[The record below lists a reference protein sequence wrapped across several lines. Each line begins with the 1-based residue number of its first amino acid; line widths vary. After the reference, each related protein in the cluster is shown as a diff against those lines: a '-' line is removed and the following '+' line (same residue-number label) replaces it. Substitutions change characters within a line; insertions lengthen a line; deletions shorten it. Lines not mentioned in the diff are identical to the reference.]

1 ESNEKVEENSDG
13 YLITIISDEDIF
25 IENAY
30 YELEVD
36 ELIREKKRKTAKTPE
51 YSDVLSENSSYEGE
65 YVKYSGWVVQ
75 VVDFKEDEPNRLLI
89 ELRINDDYYY
99 HSIHNS
105 SDKMIS
111 VVLPEDIHPD
121 AF

>member
-1 ESNEKVEENSDG
+1 M
-13 YLITIISDEDIF
+13 
-25 IENAY
+25 
-30 YELEVD
+30 
-36 ELIREKKRKTAKTPE
+36 
-51 YSDVLSENSSYEGE
+51 
-65 YVKYSGWVVQ
+65 
-75 VVDFKEDEPNRLLI
+75 VDFKEDEPNRLLI

-121 AF
+121 AFVGVDSVNVYGYVQGIYTYNSVRQEENVPNIIFDDIEIHYNEEEFEGISYDY